1 MDIDLESEGHRTTE
15 VNERKVEIN
24 NSNRWRKMNTGEQ
37 PGSLEKLGRSRRA
50 FSFRLG
56 VLGDVKPR
64 QLGPID
70 AQCLRQK
77 YLQDG
82 RMMPAL

>member
-15 VNERKVEIN
+15 VNERKVEIS
-24 NSNRWRKMNTGEQ
+24 NSNRWRKINTGEQ
-37 PGSLEKLGRSRRA
+37 SGSLDKLGRSRKA

-64 QLGPID
+64 HTGGN
-70 AQCLRQK
+70 R
-77 YLQDG
+77 
-82 RMMPAL
+82 R